1 MNRRENRRSFRI
13 KETVYVQHEVIS
25 ESEFAGGPERRRL
38 KRGDSQGLRSRL
50 IDIDARLDEKLFLLK
65 TSSEQVANCLALLNQ
80 KIDLAINALPAVVEQ
95 KATLASEAPRLC
107 ELSADGMVFG
117 AADPYAP
124 ETKLSLRL
132 LLETDSRYVE
142 TFCRVVRLAD
152 PPDPDDQAR
161 PYGIAVEFVGMA
173 PAQKEILIQHL
184 FSRESETLR
193 IRRLKLD
200 A

>member
-1 MNRRENRRSFRI
+1 MHRRENRRSFRI
-13 KETVYVQHEVIS
+13 KETVYLRHEVIS
-25 ESEFAGGPERRRL
+25 ESEFAGGIERRRI
-38 KRGDSQGLRSRL
+38 KSGNGEGLRSRL

-65 TSSEQVANCLALLNQ
+65 TTAEQIAGCLELLNQ
-80 KIDLAINALPAVVEQ
+80 KIDIAINQLPAVVEQ
-95 KATLASEAPRLC
+95 KTSLATEAPRLC
-107 ELSADGMVFG
+107 EISADGMVFG

-124 ETKLSLRL
+124 ETKLALRL

-152 PPDPDDQAR
+152 PPDPDDHAR
-161 PYGIAVEFVGMA
+161 PHGIAVEFVGMA